1 MSVQKETMIKVL
13 RNHSED
19 TGLKELIYAVKH
31 NKDHRGIPDPKF
43 LLRDQNKKLITV
55 SAYFSQDSKEIQI
68 YQADYNS
75 KIYLFSLDTEEVF
88 PSKSTTTTTTPKV
101 KATTTTT
108 TTKKVTRRKRTTTT
122 NKTTKK

>member
-19 TGLKELIYAVKH
+19 TGLKELIYAIKH
-31 NKDHRGIPDPKF
+31 NKDRRNIPNPKF
-43 LLRDQNKKLITV
+43 LLRDQNKKLVTV

-68 YQADYNS
+68 YQVDYNS
-75 KIYLFSLDTEEVF
+75 KVYLFSLNAEEVF
-88 PSKSTTTTTTPKV
+88 PSKVSTTTTTTKV
-101 KATTTTT
+101 EATT

-122 NKTTKK
+122 KTTKK